1 MTSRISSK
9 AILLHALGQTIKC
22 YPRRTERTHY
32 RRHIPIPELIGQY
45 QPGLGPYT
53 EHWLITLLPFIGQQ
67 GLPLLTLYDCR
78 VLIHRRLRLLWLPS
92 TEFFHQIITRLPQS
106 SQLFAFLWHVGYLCR
121 Q

>member
-45 QPGLGPYT
+45 QPGFGPYT
-53 EHWLITLLPFIGQQ
+53 EHRLITLLPFIGHQ

-78 VLIHRRLRLLWLPS
+78 VLIHRRLLFLWTPS
-92 TEFFHQIITRLPQS
+92 PEFLYPIVTHLSQS
-106 SQLFAFLWHVGYLCR
+106 SQLLGLLWHVRYLTR